1 MAKAVAPGSSTAAD
15 GAGQYAPEPPSH
27 HLPPMEYGDM
37 PEPLPFR
44 KILGPSVILAGL
56 GVGSGEY
63 IIWPYITSNVGLGF
77 LWAAVLGVT
86 VQYFLNLSLIHI

>member
-1 MAKAVAPGSSTAAD
+1 MAEAVAPGRSAAD
-15 GAGQYAPEPPSH
+15 EAGQYAPEPPSH

-56 GVGSGEY
+56 GVARASTY
-63 IIWPYITSNVGLGF
+63 LP
-77 LWAAVLGVT
+77 
-86 VQYFLNLSLIHI
+86 